1 MIYAKELNKY
11 DYAMPFFSVII
22 PTHKRSILLSR
33 ALASIRQQK
42 IVLPFEVI
50 VVSDT
55 TDHETDLVC
64 RELLSSRDVYIR
76 RSGLPGPSESRNI
89 GKKLAKGNYLLFL
102 DDDDAWHPNFLS
114 QLIDNSYIQQ
124 GKLIYFNCTVV
135 QESRLID
142 GPVTLSEAALDL
154 SERLT
159 QDVYVKNQVHMSCF
173 AWPRTLL
180 DGINFD
186 THMRAYEDW
195 DFQLAAYTRQWP
207 QHIPILGSRIFEV
220 SDETTDRRGQSQD
233 AQNFNAVLDY
243 LYVYRRWP
251 APSDTLKRKRAG
263 LLEHAGLKINMDLL

>member
-1 MIYAKELNKY
+1 MIFAKELNKY

-33 ALASIRQQK
+33 ALESIRQQK
-42 IVLPFEVI
+42 NGLPFEVI
-50 VVSDT
+50 VVSDIV
-55 TDHETDLVC
+55 DHETDLVC

-102 DDDDAWHPNFLS
+102 DDDDAWHPDFLS
-114 QLIDNSYIQQ
+114 QLINNSYIQQ

-142 GPVTLSEAALDL
+142 GPVTLSEVALDL
-154 SERLT
+154 SGRLT

-251 APSDTLKRKRAG
+251 APSDALKRKRAD
-263 LLEHAGLKINMDLL
+263 LLEYAGLKINIDF